1 MVAGIVGPASIGSNK
16 VDFAYRLEASQKLPY
31 PGKLGLRG
39 QAAISESA
47 AASDDIEDMRLQLA
61 ESAKVAFYDYCL
73 VHRALAV
80 NEESLQLL
88 RDLRK
93 TAEDRFRAAQAPQQD
108 ILQADVEIGRQ
119 RERGLALE
127 RMRKVA
133 IARINT
139 LMHLPANGPLPPPPK
154 ELKLKDELPNAEALR
169 ARALAGRPDLQA
181 LSNRLAADEAALALA
196 QREYYPDFE
205 LMAAYD
211 AFWQP
216 EERDLRAMVG
226 LRMNLPIQKGRRQGA
241 VAESMARIAQRR
253 AELDSR
259 LDQIGLQ
266 VQEAYEQAS
275 ESEKAVRLYEET
287 ILPAARE
294 NIRAA
299 QIAYATGKIPF
310 LSLIEAQRSSVMLK
324 DRFYEVQADYF
335 RRQATL
341 ERVTGGPLTPS
352 APPPGPK

>member
-1 MVAGIVGPASIGSNK
+1 M
-16 VDFAYRLEASQKLPY
+16 
-31 PGKLGLRG
+31 
-39 QAAISESA
+39 
-47 AASDDIEDMRLQLA
+47 
-61 ESAKVAFYDYCL
+61 
-73 VHRALAV
+73 
-80 NEESLQLL
+80 
-88 RDLRK
+88 
-93 TAEDRFRAAQAPQQD
+93 
-108 ILQADVEIGRQ
+108 
-119 RERGLALE
+119 
-127 RMRKVA
+127 
-133 IARINT
+133 
-139 LMHLPANGPLPPPPK
+139 
-154 ELKLKDELPNAEALR
+154 PNAEALR
-169 ARALAGRPDLQA
+169 ARALARRPDLQA

-310 LSLIEAQRSSVMLK
+310 LSLIEGLSNFLFV
-324 DRFYEVQADYF
+324 
-335 RRQATL
+335 
-341 ERVTGGPLTPS
+341 
-352 APPPGPK
+352 